1 MRFMANYVKM
11 MAVAITAA
19 QRADAK
25 AKQLRRNF
33 CKYCFENWDVSVKI
47 LTFVDSLKRALDS
60 NRQQKARKR
69 WYLCP
74 FMKMIVVQASLW
86 DCELFSLR
94 CCTLVMMVLD
104 TRELSNHPI
113 VNVDTCSVPSLH
125 FHKEYLTFVV
135 KWDDGDGVE
144 GLGGR
149 RRRRLIWVS
158 RSQSCQGR
166 AEAAEASPAHSEHH
180 RESKLL
186 TDSHP
191 HPCKHLPT
199 QGGSSEYLFS

>member
-1 MRFMANYVKM
+1 MANYVKM

-60 NRQQKARKR
+60 NRQLKAPNC
-69 WYLCP
+69 WYLLS
-74 FMKMIVVQASLW
+74 IYENDLVQAASFW
-86 DCELFSLR
+86 DCEVFSLR
-94 CCTLVMMVLD
+94 CCTLVRVVFD
-104 TRELSNHPI
+104 TRELSYHPV
-113 VNVDTCSVPSLH
+113 VNVDTCSDPMH
-125 FHKEYLTFVV
+125 FHKEYLPFVV

-166 AEAAEASPAHSEHH
+166 AEAAEASPAHSSQPRVQASH
-180 RESKLL
+180 RLASTSL
-186 TDSHP
+186 
-191 HPCKHLPT
+191 
-199 QGGSSEYLFS
+199 